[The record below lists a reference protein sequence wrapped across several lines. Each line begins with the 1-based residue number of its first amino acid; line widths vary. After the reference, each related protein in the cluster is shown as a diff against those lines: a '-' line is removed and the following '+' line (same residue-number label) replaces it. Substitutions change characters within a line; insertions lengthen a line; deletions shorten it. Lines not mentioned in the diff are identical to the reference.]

1 MNLTLYT
8 RAHGMTRRTILAI
21 VFVTATLRAQSG
33 DEPVRGTLVQKPGG
47 PALGTRDGKII
58 LLDGDEGTR
67 SGLNDERLRGM
78 DFEAVGHFTASD
90 HFLIDPIYQRAMF
103 VHKDEKR
110 LFITYWCNVCYI
122 RTYTPGNCRCCQ
134 KYTDLDLTEN
144 DAQ

>member
-1 MNLTLYT
+1 
-8 RAHGMTRRTILAI
+8 MTRRILFAL
-21 VFVTATLRAQSG
+21 TLLAGMPRAESP
-33 DEPVRGTLVQKPGG
+33 EETVRGKLNGTADGK
-47 PALGTRDGKII
+47 PALTTTAGRTI

-67 SGLNDERLRGM
+67 SVLNDERLRGM
-78 DFEAVGHFTASD
+78 DFEALGHFAGAD
-90 HFLIDPIYQRAMF
+90 RFVIDPIYKRAMF
-103 VHKDEKR
+103 VHKDGKK